1 MAKQNNPSRK
11 KSKTSSFG
19 VSKRESHDASQ
30 FYNSKLYQTLP
41 KPRKAEYVDN
51 SILISEDII
60 DHILLGDSKRMNQL
74 PDNSV
79 HLMITS
85 PPYNV
90 AKDYDDDLT
99 LRDY

>member
-1 MAKQNNPSRK
+1 MANQNNPSRK

-41 KPRKAEYVDN
+41 KPRKTAYIDN
-51 SILISEDII
+51 FSLIPEEII

-74 PDNSV
+74 PDISV
-79 HLMITS
+79 YFYTI
-85 PPYNV
+85 
-90 AKDYDDDLT
+90 
-99 LRDY
+99 

>member
-1 MAKQNNPSRK
+1 MMPNQNNPSHK

-30 FYNSKLYQTLP
+30 FYNSKLYQNLP
-41 KPRKAEYVDN
+41 RPRKTAYIDN
-51 SILISEDII
+51 SKLIPTNII

-79 HLMITS
+79 HLMIIQCIS
-85 PPYNV
+85 
-90 AKDYDDDLT
+90 
-99 LRDY
+99 